1 MIFQKPKD
9 SGKESKKTEKFPS
22 KVDIKSKTDW
32 GGIIFLIILNVLS
45 YVAIIHH
52 FRDALDQIQTDA
64 DQLEKN
70 TVFILGHW
78 GDKHVKTADESL
90 Y

>member
-1 MIFQKPKD
+1 MFFQKAQD
-9 SGKESKKTEKFPS
+9 SGKESKKTEEPPAKI
-22 KVDIKSKTDW
+22 DIKSKTDW

-52 FRDALDQIQTDA
+52 FRDALDQIKNDA